1 MRLLLNGSDPTFFR
15 FVEFGKELSK
25 HGICCRMVSNNKKF
39 DGYPNIPDSDWFSGR
54 KKFKSLV
61 AEFRPDF
68 VMTDM
73 RHHFGL
79 SAIKEGI
86 PLIYCVKGD
95 FWGEAAAEL
104 AAASDSTLYDAALLR
119 RHLIQRAELD
129 TASNLTLY
137 DAVVRRLTR
146 FIGRRPDTASGLTF
160 SDAQASIRDSLA
172 TVSRCIDG
180 ARLVLTHSRYM
191 ENLTRARFPH
201 KKISTVHLYIN
212 ADTMRPAGRG
222 MDLRHP
228 CVGLVQKADVLGKAR
243 EMLTLEGVIA
253 SMPEVTFYWAGGG
266 WFEDIVL
273 SKLDKYENF
282 RHLGWMEYPDGVRE
296 FLSSVDIYGLASGM
310 DGFVSTVLEAQ
321 LLQKP
326 VIATRAG
333 GIPETL
339 LEDRSGFLVDPG
351 DHDSWK
357 EKIETLLGDPEMMDR
372 MGKEGRRHVEKSMS
386 VQVMAREFCDAIKTL
401 RGGDCG

>member
-25 HGICCRMVSNNKKF
+25 HGIRCRMISNNKKF
-39 DGYPNIPDSDWFSGR
+39 DGYSNIPDSDYFSGR

-79 SAIKEGI
+79 SAIREGI

-95 FWGEAAAEL
+95 FWSEAETEL
-104 AAASDSTLYDAALLR
+104 QAASDSTLYDAALLR
-119 RHLIQRAELD
+119 RRLIQRAELD
-129 TASNLTLY
+129 TASDSTLY
-137 DAVVRRLTR
+137 TAVIRHLTR
-146 FIGRRPDTASGLTF
+146 FIGRQQETTSNLTF
-160 SDAQASIRDSLA
+160 SDAKTSIRDSLV
-172 TVSRCIDG
+172 TVRRCIDG
-180 ARLVLTHSRYM
+180 AKLVLTHSKYM

-201 KKISTVHLYIN
+201 KRISTVHLCIN
-212 ADTMRPAGRG
+212 AETMRPARKS

-243 EMLTLEGVIA
+243 EMLTLENVIA

-273 SKLDKYENF
+273 SKLDRYENF
-282 RHLGWMEYPDGVRE
+282 RHLGWMKYPDGIRE

-326 VIATRAG
+326 VIATKVG

-339 LEDRSGFLVDPG
+339 LENKSGFLVNPG
-351 DHDSWK
+351 DHASWK
-357 EKIETLLGDPEMMDR
+357 EKIEMLLGDPEMMDR
-372 MGKEGRRHVEKSMS
+372 MGREGRRHVEKSMS
-386 VQVMAREFCDAIKTL
+386 VQVMVREFCDAIKTL
-401 RGGDCG
+401 RDDDCG